1 MMKFTQN
8 IHKTSYDLGSKFEN
22 WCFIHM
28 MICDPIVFEKSS
40 ERTILNV

>member
-8 IHKTSYDLGSKFEN
+8 THKTSYDLGSKFEN

-28 MICDPIVFEKSS
+28 MICDRIGFEKSS
-40 ERTILNV
+40 EKTIFKV